1 MISSVTIPE
10 DLVVH
15 WDPCRCQYRSGDDRT
30 TTTAGMAVTVSPT
43 RTLLQVVV
51 SCGVLD
57 SVVSS
62 LSHESTPVR
71 TAADGVVAA
80 VARSTSGFAH
90 RVMTAG

>member
-1 MISSVTIPE
+1 
-10 DLVVH
+10 
-15 WDPCRCQYRSGDDRT
+15 
-30 TTTAGMAVTVSPT
+30 MAVTVSPT